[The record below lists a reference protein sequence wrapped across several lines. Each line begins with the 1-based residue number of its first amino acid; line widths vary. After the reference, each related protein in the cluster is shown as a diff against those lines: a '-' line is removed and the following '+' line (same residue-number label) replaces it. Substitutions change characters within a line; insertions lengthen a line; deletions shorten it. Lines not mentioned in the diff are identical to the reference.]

1 MSRIASRLHAAVAGQ
16 GHTRALLRDALLA
29 GAGSAATR
37 AFLFALGVLVSRT
50 VGDLDAFGAFASV
63 ILSVQLV
70 AMFAGLG
77 LAQGAAQAIAAADE
91 DRARQDRTVRSLLVV
106 VLGASALAGVALFAV
121 GASLPETHF
130 AQLAAPGL
138 APAASMLLA
147 VQLAAAGL
155 EGILRGLRRFRV
167 LCVSGCVASVAGAL
181 LALPLVRLLGVRG
194 GILAAAAFLLVQ
206 ASLMFAPLAPRLRGA
221 LLSRR
226 ELLRVLGV
234 GAAPSFVN
242 GLAWNVGMLVPPLL
256 LAHATGGLRELA
268 LWNAAS
274 QVRTLVSFAPVMVAN
289 AAIPRLA
296 ASWQRPA
303 WRRAVVASVAA
314 SMATALVAY
323 LPVVL
328 AARPLMALYGP
339 DYASHG
345 MLLVVVASFVLLQVL
360 GSALFVVL
368 LAARRAWETALLNVL
383 WAAVML
389 VVAPRAIA
397 AGGASA
403 LATTYLLTYG
413 PMLVVL
419 ALLVLRALRTGPSRD
434 VALAGAAASRG

>member
-1 MSRIASRLHAAVAGQ
+1 MSRIAGGLRAAAAGQ
-16 GHTRALLRDALLA
+16 GHARALLGDALLA

-50 VGDLDAFGAFASV
+50 VGDLEAFGAFASV
-63 ILSVQLV
+63 MLSVQLV

-77 LAQGAAQAIAAADE
+77 LAQGAAQALAAAGE
-91 DRARQDRTVRSLLVV
+91 DRARQDRTLRSLLLF
-106 VLGASALAGVALFAV
+106 VLGVSVLAALTLLAAGAWLPAT
-121 GASLPETHF
+121 GLASLAT
-130 AQLAAPGL
+130 PGL
-138 APAASMLLA
+138 ASAAAALLA
-147 VQLAAAGL
+147 AQLAAAGL
-155 EGILRGLRRFRV
+155 EGILRGLRRFRA
-167 LCVSGCVASVAGAL
+167 LCVSGCVASLAGAL
-181 LALPLVRLLGVRG
+181 LAVPLVRLLGVRG
-194 GILAAAAFLLVQ
+194 GILAAALFLLVQ
-206 ASLMFAPLAPRLRGA
+206 ASLMLAPLAPRLRGA
-221 LLSRR
+221 LLPRA

-256 LAHATGGLRELA
+256 LAHATGGLSELA

-296 ASWQRPA
+296 ASWQRPT

-328 AARPLMALYGP
+328 AARPLMALYGR
-339 DYASHG
+339 DYATHG
-345 MLLVVVASFVLLQVL
+345 ALLVVVASFVLLQVL

-383 WAAVML
+383 WAGVML
-389 VVAPRAIA
+389 LVAPRAIA

-413 PMLVVL
+413 PVLVVL
-419 ALLVLRALRTGPSRD
+419 ALLVVRVLRTASSRD
-434 VALAGAAASRG
+434 VALAGAAPSRG